1 MEVPQ
6 PIVIRPRSTSGSLLD
21 LLASRSA
28 LERLICVCPLA
39 AGRHDLPC
47 ILVQRPVLPSTH
59 LDSSGSTV
67 LSLTLTPTPTLNL
80 TDAEAVLPTGRIG
93 SEPSRGSLG
102 AKMSWFHEN
111 LGH

>member
-28 LERLICVCPLA
+28 LERLMCVCPLA

-67 LSLTLTPTPTLNL
+67 LSLTLTPTPTPTLNL

-93 SEPSRGSLG
+93 VSPPEVLW
-102 AKMSWFHEN
+102 ALK
-111 LGH
+111 